1 MIKSIA
7 TAAVLGLTACQ
18 PAMAQPLDCNDS
30 QSAWR
35 NLNENYGETRQSV
48 AIGRDGIVIVE
59 TWANPETGT
68 FTILGTSTFGKS
80 CVIMEGTDW
89 ASTAPVVGDPA

>member
-48 AIGRDGIVIVE
+48 AASRGALVE
-59 TWANPETGT
+59 TWANTETGT
-68 FTILGTSTFGKS
+68 FTVLITSPLGIS
-80 CVIMEGTDW
+80 CVAIQGTDW
-89 ASTAPVVGDPA
+89 ASTAPIDGDPA

>member
-18 PAMAQPLDCNDS
+18 PAIAQALDCNHS

-35 NLNENYGETRQSV
+35 NLNEKYGETRQSV
-48 AIGRDGIVIVE
+48 ALGRDGIMIVE

-68 FTILGTSTFGKS
+68 FTILGTSNFGQS

-89 ASTAPVVGDPA
+89 ASTAPVEGDPS